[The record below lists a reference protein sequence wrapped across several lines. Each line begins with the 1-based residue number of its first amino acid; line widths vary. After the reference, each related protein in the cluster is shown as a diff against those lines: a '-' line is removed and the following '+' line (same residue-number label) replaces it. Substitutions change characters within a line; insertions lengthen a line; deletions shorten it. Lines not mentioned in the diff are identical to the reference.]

1 MANAIDV
8 TVRPAANTLTEIYTV
23 PEGGIASVVINATMH
38 DTSMAVGAI
47 SRISIA
53 IGAVAGTAQ
62 VTDSMYRESR
72 VPIALGDPS
81 FCHAPLTLAA
91 GTKIFAMS
99 DTGKVNFTVNGNG
112 RLL

>member
-1 MANAIDV
+1 MANSIDV

-38 DTSMAVGAI
+38 DNAMALGAI

-53 IGAVAGTAQ
+53 FGAVASAAQ
-62 VTDSMYRESR
+62 VTDGMYRESR
-72 VPIALGDPS
+72 VPVVLGDPS
-81 FCHAPLTLAA
+81 FCHAPLTLGA
-91 GTKIFAMS
+91 GTKIFALS